1 MLKNLTAF
9 ILVFLCS
16 VSWAQKPVETTKK
29 VVCFPLKVLM
39 KDLKEKYGEEPM
51 VMGVEGTMEDVGMG
65 VYINKETGS
74 YTVVEFDREAAC
86 VLSIGKNVRYR
97 FPTFTPNV

>member
-1 MLKNLTAF
+1 
-9 ILVFLCS
+9 
-16 VSWAQKPVETTKK
+16 
-29 VVCFPLKVLM
+29 M

-65 VYINKETGS
+65 VYINRETGS

-86 VLSIGKNVRYR
+86 VLSFGKNVRYR